1 MTHRSAADISLSDPE
16 PAGSVEALS
25 HWQECSPATDRSTW
39 NPLIARFFDY
49 WLSIAPAG
57 RLPGRQHFDP
67 LDIVE
72 LMPRVWL
79 LDVVRTPAGPRFR
92 YRLVGTREVQTLER
106 EVTGRWLDEA
116 HPHLKE
122 TPSGFARFNH
132 IAETGKPTYRKG
144 RVLFIH
150 HKDDRIVENCILPMA
165 RDGALV
171 DMIAGC
177 SVLYRSTGKED

>member
-1 MTHRSAADISLSDPE
+1 MATP
-16 PAGSVEALS
+16 P
-25 HWQECSPATDRSTW
+25 WQDCTSTTDRSAW
-39 NPLIARFFDY
+39 NPLIARFFEY
-49 WLSIAPAG
+49 WLAISPAG
-57 RLPGRQHFDP
+57 GLPGRQHFDP
-67 LDIVE
+67 LDIVA

-79 LDVVRTPAGPRFR
+79 LDVVHGVAGPRFR

-122 TPSGFARFNH
+122 KPNGFARFEY
-132 IAETGKPTYRKG
+132 IADKGKATYRKG
-144 RVLFIH
+144 PVTFVH

-165 RDGALV
+165 RDGTVV

-177 SVLYRSTGKED
+177 SVLYRSTGTEA